1 MSNKYNN
8 TITNRHFIP
17 VIREWSNSVYYFNKN
32 NLKEVYSK
40 DYISNN
46 IIQSYFKLT
55 PKPSKNNRSKRM
67 RDLIR
72 RSTTRQ
78 LFASRSYIKQTSDKS
93 IITVYLFDREQ
104 KRYNTN
110 LFYLNEI
117 MYNTFNYLNFNKI
130 NNHTNSIRHIL
141 TPSKKYNNS
150 ITPKKFINLSKLSN
164 RNKSVSNEKV
174 KQTNRLSKYNNWI
187 LSVVFNKTNTISVI
201 FYFYFF
207 KWVLLLTGLRL
218 DILYKGDY
226 IRYQSNDIVIN
237 NKSFIIYKS
246 RNNKNILYSKDRI
259 NKLINVDNNYLKL
272 FKLSSKL
279 KTNNIRVINNIMYK
293 YICLYISNMYNI
305 NNNSY
310 IRNKLHMLYEIYYN
324 IFYNSFKNKF
334 LIQQYYTIFNLYR
347 LHINNVKLKQLLPGL
362 KLLLNNVYNKDIEL
376 NLVKLKYLHLNS
388 DIYMESILVKLR
400 KKSSKLLRILKK
412 SLMLIKIP
420 KKIHIDKI
428 KLVKPVN
435 VISKFKGLN
444 INNYISNTKDK
455 INQVLCNIY
464 LNKYYVNNKDIFNTD
479 IFNSIKY
486 KWVTGV
492 KLEAKGRL
500 TRRYTA
506 SRSLFKSRYKG
517 NLRNLD
523 YMNVSTTSVKNEK
536 DILQTP
542 SLHMVRNQVK
552 PNIQYT
558 MNNSK
563 KRIGTFGIKGWINS
577 N

>member
-150 ITPKKFINLSKLSN
+150 ITSKKFINPSKLSN

-226 IRYQSNDIVIN
+226 IRYQNNDIVIN